1 MRPALALLLVL
12 GLLAGACSGAE
23 DLSESSA
30 EFEADAPDATAPA
43 PEDPAPEDPAGE
55 DPTGEDPAGEAS
67 TADDLRIVEL
77 EVDNSGEVVV
87 DVASDEVSLLLVA
100 RGQGLDDEVFVDA
113 IIAPDGTLVDAPLE
127 LQPSNVGDT
136 AVLLPLFADGP
147 LQPGE
152 GTFVVDS
159 DAGAESAQAVLNR
172 GPLATDQ
179 VVDVTFHVA
188 SFAFADA
195 SQAER
200 EELAIVYRNAGDTI
214 LGIHGLAVGDLAF
227 VDADPA
233 VTEAFADIELPS
245 SGNDAAQRELCSAL
259 DTGDGPSR
267 RLAFAIVDRVV
278 DPDDTEGETE
288 GNAAGLPGATILP
301 GLSTSCVLMIAD
313 GSRDVTDLA
322 ATVWHEAGH
331 LMGLPHTTESEGDA
345 FDTFDDTPECEAE
358 AFDGSLGDGA
368 DGFVDAEE
376 CPDGDNLM
384 FHDSDALAISEQ
396 QAFVLR
402 HHPLFRPAP

>member
-1 MRPALALLLVL
+1 MRRALALLLVL
-12 GLLAGACSGAE
+12 GLLAGACTGAE
-23 DLSESSA
+23 DPPEPSA
-30 EFEADAPDATAPA
+30 ELEADAPEEDLAPA
-43 PEDPAPEDPAGE
+43 ESEESEEPAVEEPAS
-55 DPTGEDPAGEAS
+55 PT
-67 TADDLRIVEL
+67 DDLRIVEL
-77 EVDNSGEVVV
+77 AVDGSGEVVV
-87 DVASDEVSLLLVA
+87 DVAPDEVSLLFVA

-136 AVLLPLFADGP
+136 AVLLPLFDADP

-152 GTFVVDS
+152 WTFVVDS
-159 DAGAESAQAVLNR
+159 DAGLESAQAVLKR
-172 GPLATDQ
+172 GPLASDQ

-214 LGIHGLAVGDLAF
+214 LGAHGLAVGDLAF

-245 SGNDAAQRELCSAL
+245 SGNDAAQRELCGSL

-331 LMGLPHTTESEGDA
+331 LMGLPHTTEAEGDA
-345 FDTFDDTPECEAE
+345 FDTFDDTPECVAE

-402 HHPLFRPAP
+402 HHPLFHPVP